1 MLEALG
7 AGLLVEL
14 LLAGEIPV
22 VGGGHVED
30 LGVVLSGAAGRLNRG
45 RGLVLGHEDA
55 LADPHVHDGR
65 VRACRERGS
74 KKANDG
80 DQADEATGS
89 H

>member
-7 AGLLVEL
+7 ARLLVEL

-22 VGGGHVED
+22 VGGGQVED
-30 LGVVLSGAAGRLNRG
+30 LGVMLSGAAGRLNRG

-65 VRACRERGS
+65 IRTCGERDEKREGR
-74 KKANDG
+74 
-80 DQADEATGS
+80 DQADETTGS